1 MARVPRKEIFA
12 DDEVGIYHCVNRCVR
27 RAYLCGR
34 DSVTGQSFEH
44 RREWIRE
51 RLEFLA
57 GQFGIEVLGFAVM
70 SNHLHV
76 ILRSR
81 PDLVAGW
88 SDDEAARRWWR
99 IFPQRRDAEGNPAP
113 PTESDLRMLQADV
126 KKFAEIRKRLSSVSW
141 FMRCLAEPI
150 ARRANQEDDCTGRF
164 WEGRFKC
171 QPLLDETALAACS
184 VYVDLN
190 PVRAGIAKTPET
202 SEFTSAHERIHADK
216 PRPGTEVKQRPAPRD
231 GWLSP
236 VELDARREERSRMPR
251 RRASHKGFLPMS
263 QAKYL
268 ELLDWTG
275 RQVRQDKRG
284 AIPAD
289 LAPILDRLQLSRE
302 TWIETVQHF
311 GKWFHRAAG
320 RPETLALEAQRRHRQ
335 WLSGIS
341 HSRAAFG

>member
-1 MARVPRKEIFA
+1 MARAPRREVIA
-12 DDEVGIYHCVNRCVR
+12 DGEVGIYHCVNRCVR

-34 DSVTGQSFEH
+34 DNVTGQSFEH

-57 GQFGIEVLGFAVM
+57 GQFGLEVLGFAVM

-81 PDLVAGW
+81 PDVVAAW
-88 SDDEAARRWWR
+88 SDDEAARRWWH
-99 IFPQRRDAEGNPAP
+99 IFPQRHDDEGNASE
-113 PTESDLRMLQADV
+113 PTAADLRMLQADV
-126 KKFAEIRKRLSSVSW
+126 KRFAEIRKRLSNVSW

-150 ARRANQEDDCTGRF
+150 ARRANREDDCTGRF

-171 QPLLDETALAACS
+171 LPLLDEAAVAACS

-190 PVRAGIAKTPET
+190 PVRAGVAKTPEA
-202 SEFTSAHERIHADK
+202 SEFTSAHERIHADE
-216 PRPGTEVKQRPAPRD
+216 PRKCPAKRQRVTPRD

-236 VELDARREERSRMPR
+236 VELDARREERSKQPR
-251 RRASHKGFLPMS
+251 RRASHKGFLPLS
-263 QAKYL
+263 QLQYL

-284 AIPAD
+284 AIPAE
-289 LAPILDRLQLSRE
+289 LAPILDRLQLSHE
-302 TWIETVQHF
+302 TWVATVQHF

-320 RPETLALEAQRRHRQ
+320 RPETLAREAHRRGRH

-341 HSRAAFG
+341 HSREAFG